1 MHDLVNAMFML
12 TKGSSI
18 SAHKMFE
25 QINYQINHPPPLM
38 FFLIYFKL
46 HFYFPAPDYWND
58 LGLRDIER
66 ARQNV
71 PNVAVAKHVILFL
84 GDGMG
89 ISTVTAARILKGKT
103 RAVK

>member
-1 MHDLVNAMFML
+1 ML
-12 TKGSSI
+12 
-18 SAHKMFE
+18 H
-25 QINYQINHPPPLM
+25 YH
-38 FFLIYFKL
+38 
-46 HFYFPAPDYWND
+46 FPAPDYWND

-89 ISTVTAARILKGKT
+89 LSTVTAARILKGKKMCYE
-103 RAVK
+103 VKNIRVEQVSLFFARSEIHAFIVMFVP